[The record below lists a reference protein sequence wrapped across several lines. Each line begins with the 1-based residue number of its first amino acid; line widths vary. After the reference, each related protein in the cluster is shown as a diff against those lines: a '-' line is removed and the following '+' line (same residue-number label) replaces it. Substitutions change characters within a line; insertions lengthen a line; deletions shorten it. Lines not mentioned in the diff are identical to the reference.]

1 MENVSKISADF
12 ESQISGAISIGATS
26 FTLQSVKDKEG
37 NDLSDGVYTFT
48 IDRDNTSR
56 KEYLIGQ
63 LTSATKTVSSIS
75 SVSSQGVLTANA
87 QKAHRIGAN
96 VIISDHSILAAL
108 SRIFNGVGTINP
120 ASPLAYASNPTLSSA
135 GQLATKG
142 YVDSVVTGGSVN
154 TDRIILGGQT
164 AGETIVIGDIVYFKS
179 SDSRWWKASATDTTT
194 FSNVLIGVALGAG
207 TAGNPVTDGVQIY
220 GICDVFTGLT
230 ATATYYLS
238 NTAGEIATSVGSN
251 PVSIGQAFNTTGLFL
266 NPNTMLG
273 AITSNDITQSAK
285 GGTLG
290 EQTTSTNTLEFGRAN
305 ATGQRNRLAQRFVPT
320 KTKMRGIELWKKA
333 NTGTYTGNVTI
344 TLQAD
349 NAGVPS
355 GTALATRVITS
366 AVYNALADNS
376 AFENLFASEYTT
388 LVVGNPYWI
397 VTESST
403 ADNSNHG
410 NLGGR
415 TSGGTG
421 GVFRWNVTDGW
432 VAIANSDLYYKV
444 MEGNTNQLV
453 RTGTG
458 GHLQGLNKSN
468 LQVFTSSGTW
478 TKPDGLSYIIV
489 EVIGGGGGGQ
499 SSTTNS
505 ASVGRTGGGGGY
517 SKKLITNANLGATET
532 VTVGAGGAGG
542 TSSNANGVDGGTS
555 SFGSHCSATGG
566 KADGLA
572 YNPAS
577 GGVGSGGDINSKGGQ
592 GMFGSSDAGTS
603 VSNTPNKG
611 GDTVLGFG
619 GEKAQQSNSSSVWT
633 GNQGVL
639 GGGGSGG
646 VTVGSSGRGNGGA
659 GGDGIV
665 IVTEFY

>member
-164 AGETIVIGDIVYFKS
+164 AGETIAAGDIVYFKS

-238 NTAGEIATSVGSN
+238 NTAGEIATSAGDSSV
-251 PVSIGQAFNTTGLFL
+251 IMGQAFSSIGLFFNKDISPKAFINESEIPTPQSNAEGFGVKLESDGKIGGEFL
-266 NPNTMLG
+266 NSFVQNVY
-273 AITSNDITQSAK
+273 TSND
-285 GGTLG
+285 
-290 EQTTSTNTLEFGRAN
+290 
-305 ATGQRNRLAQRFVPT
+305 
-320 KTKMRGIELWKKA
+320 
-333 NTGTYTGNVTI
+333 
-344 TLQAD
+344 
-349 NAGVPS
+349 
-355 GTALATRVITS
+355 
-366 AVYNALADNS
+366 
-376 AFENLFASEYTT
+376 
-388 LVVGNPYWI
+388 
-397 VTESST
+397 
-403 ADNSNHG
+403 
-410 NLGGR
+410 
-415 TSGGTG
+415 
-421 GVFRWNVTDGW
+421 
-432 VAIANSDLYYKV
+432 
-444 MEGNTNQLV
+444 
-453 RTGTG
+453 
-458 GHLQGLNKSN
+458 
-468 LQVFTSSGTW
+468 TW
-478 TKPDGLSYIIV
+478 TKPDKLKYVIV
-489 EVIGGGGGGQ
+489 ECIGGGGGAGGSYR
-499 SSTTNS
+499 SSSSSFTGFSGT
-505 ASVGRTGGGGGY
+505 GGGGGGY
-517 SKKLITNANLGATET
+517 SKKKILASALASTVA
-532 VTVGAGGAGG
+532 VTVGTGGSGGSGSGGASGGGGAGVG
-542 TSSNANGVDGGTS
+542 GNGGTS

-566 KADGLA
+566 IGGNSQAREA
-572 YNPAS
+572 
-577 GGVGSGGDINSKGGQ
+577 GVGGTGIDGDINL
-592 GMFGSSDAGTS
+592 
-603 VSNTPNKG
+603 N
-611 GDTVLGFG
+611 
-619 GEKAQQSNSSSVWT
+619 
-633 GNQGVL
+633 
-639 GGGGSGG
+639 GGGGSFGNPRLDGVAQAGG
-646 VTVGSSGRGNGGA
+646 FGGGTIMAMNTPTTSANVNGPNGNLYGGGGGGGGMLATIGTGTGPNGGSGA
-659 GGDGIV
+659 SGVV
-665 IVTEFY
+665 IVTEYYN